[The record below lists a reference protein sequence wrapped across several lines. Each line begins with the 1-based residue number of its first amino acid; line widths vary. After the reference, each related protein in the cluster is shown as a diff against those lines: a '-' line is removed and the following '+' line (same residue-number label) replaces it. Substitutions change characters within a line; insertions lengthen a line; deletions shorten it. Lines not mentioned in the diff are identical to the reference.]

1 MRTYSDENYETYR
14 INSMYQTGS
23 TALQLDAAPVMT
35 KEEYRKSIE
44 EEQLSR
50 RKKSKKLEMR
60 SNRLY
65 TFYMVFLVAVTVILM
80 ARYIDLQSAVTIKLR
95 DIAKLETQIQNLKA
109 DNDAVEKR
117 LATTVPV
124 IEVKDQALNRLG
136 MSYARDAQIKH
147 YTVDNV
153 DFMSQYKD
161 VP

>member
-14 INSMYQTGS
+14 INNLYMPGS
-23 TALQLDAAPVMT
+23 TALQIDPAPIMT
-35 KEEYRKSIE
+35 KEEYKKSIE
-44 EEQLSR
+44 KEHEDR
-50 RKKSKKLEMR
+50 RKRSKKLEIQ

-65 TFYMVFLVAVTVILM
+65 TFYMIFLVAVTVILM
-80 ARYIDLQSAVTIKLR
+80 SRYIDLQSAITIKLR
-95 DIAKLETQIQNLKA
+95 DIARLETQLEDLKA
-109 DNDAVEKR
+109 DNDAIEKR

-153 DFMSQYKD
+153 DYMSQYEEL
-161 VP
+161 P